1 MAVDIIFDIDGTL
14 MDVEHRV
21 HFLQQEPKD
30 WESFNQNMIN
40 DTPIPEMSELLKT
53 LIREGSH
60 RIIFC
65 SGRNEDSREVSEK
78 QITDIVGKEL
88 GDFLPT
94 SDTKINLYMRS
105 ENDYRPDHEVKS
117 ALLDQMRIDGFD
129 PKLVFDD
136 RASVVKMWRV
146 RGLRCL
152 QVDEG
157 NF

>member
-1 MAVDIIFDIDGTL
+1 M
-14 MDVEHRV
+14 
-21 HFLQQEPKD
+21 
-30 WESFNQNMIN
+30 
-40 DTPIPEMSELLKT
+40 
-53 LIREGSH
+53 RE
-60 RIIFC
+60 
-65 SGRNEDSREVSEK
+65 

-152 QVDEG
+152 QVD
-157 NF
+157 

>member
-14 MDVEHRV
+14 MNIEHRV
-21 HFLQQEPKD
+21 HFLQKEPKD
-30 WESFNQNMIN
+30 WKSFNQNMIN
-40 DTPIPEMSELLKT
+40 DTPILEMSELLKA
-53 LIREGSH
+53 LIRGGST

-65 SGRNEDSREVSEK
+65 SGRNESYRKVSER
-78 QITDIVGKEL
+78 QITDIFDNEL

-94 SDTKINLYMRS
+94 SDTKLNLYMRNK
-105 ENDYRPDHEVKS
+105 NDYRPDNEVKS

-129 PKLVFDD
+129 PKIVFDD
-136 RASVVKMWRV
+136 RASVVKMWRG

-152 QVDEG
+152 QVAEG